1 MEGVAQLFPNKIEKG
16 IASISKFSIDH
27 NRSLMS
33 MMSHNPRIDYVPEG
47 DYVKLV
53 INGTLYMSDTRMER
67 TSNRE
72 FCDKANGSVM
82 IAGLGIGLILHNIR
96 ESVRSGKVTKITI
109 FEKYQD
115 VIDMVAPYYQD
126 LPITYVNADILE
138 YKPAKGEVYDTI
150 YFDIWPDIN
159 TDNLSEIRVLHN
171 RWKNHLN
178 KSNPEC
184 YMNSW
189 MKGFLHQEKQ
199 KENRSYSGWFL

>member
-72 FCDKANGSVM
+72 FCDKLMG
-82 IAGLGIGLILHNIR
+82 
-96 ESVRSGKVTKITI
+96 
-109 FEKYQD
+109 Q
-115 VIDMVAPYYQD
+115 
-126 LPITYVNADILE
+126 
-138 YKPAKGEVYDTI
+138 
-150 YFDIWPDIN
+150 
-159 TDNLSEIRVLHN
+159 
-171 RWKNHLN
+171 
-178 KSNPEC
+178 
-184 YMNSW
+184 
-189 MKGFLHQEKQ
+189 
-199 KENRSYSGWFL
+199 